1 MGKGTC
7 DHDGTWKPPI
17 DFTNCLPRKLH
28 PHLPLPSLPQSLLK
42 SLPQSLPHRSL
53 LQNLHLPPAPSVTI
67 KRLAFKLPMA
77 LIAPLIQ
84 FALTKSATRMKNG
97 QIRGGAASAA
107 TKQAMGTLVMSAV
120 MRVSSIERICAGAD

>member
-1 MGKGTC
+1 MG
-7 DHDGTWKPPI
+7 
-17 DFTNCLPRKLH
+17 LH
-28 PHLPLPSLPQSLLK
+28 PHLPLPSLPQSLLQ

-53 LQNLHLPPAPSVTI
+53 LQNLPCQSLHLPPAPSVTI
-67 KRLAFKLPMA
+67 KRLAFKSPMA